1 MYQNKCIAFIP
12 ARSGSKRIPNKNI
25 KILSNHP
32 LIAYSIQIAKISGIF
47 SRVIVSTDSDLIANI
62 ARYYGAEVPFLR
74 PKKFAQEN
82 SEDIN
87 WLQYTLRKLNK
98 KSSYYA
104 ILRPTSPF
112 RTVTMI
118 QNAWKMLLDDP
129 KADSIRAVEK
139 CAQHPAKMWKVKGN
153 RMKPVIENPDPS
165 GIEWFSTPMQVLPE
179 IYMQNSSLEIAKT
192 QIPLTTNSISGK
204 QIIPYITNGFE
215 GYDLNTEKDWIYAEY
230 LIETKR
236 VKLPVILRDPCL
248 RRQASTLRLSPD
260 WSG

>member
-1 MYQNKCIAFIP
+1 MQQSECIALIP
-12 ARSGSKRIPNKNI
+12 ARSGSKRILNKNI

-32 LIAYSIQIAKISGIF
+32 LIACSIQIAKISGIF
-47 SRVIVSTDSDLIANI
+47 SQVIVSTDSEIIADI

-74 PKKFAQEN
+74 PKEFAQDN
-82 SEDIN
+82 SEDIH
-87 WLQYTLRKLNK
+87 WLQYTLRKLNDY
-98 KSSYYA
+98 SPYYA

-112 RTVTMI
+112 RSVKMI
-118 QNAWKMLLDDP
+118 KTAWNSLLAD
-129 KADSIRAVEK
+129 KQADSIRAIEK
-139 CAQHPAKMWKVKGN
+139 CVQHPAKMWIVKGN

-204 QIIPYITNGFE
+204 QIIPFITNGFE

-230 LIETKR
+230 LIKTMK
-236 VKLPVILRDPCL
+236 VKLPKISKKPYE
-248 RRQASTLRLSPD
+248 
-260 WSG
+260 

>member
-1 MYQNKCIAFIP
+1 MHQNECFAFIP

-32 LIAYSIQIAKISGIF
+32 LVAYSIQIALNSGIF
-47 SRVIVSTDSDLIANI
+47 SQVIVSTNSELIANI

-74 PKKFAQEN
+74 PKEFAHEN
-82 SEDIN
+82 SEDIH

-112 RTVTMI
+112 RSTHMI
-118 QNAWKMLLDDP
+118 VDAWKKLLSD
-129 KADSIRAVEK
+129 KNADSIRAVEK
-139 CAQHPAKMWKVKGN
+139 CAQHPAKMWIVKGK
-153 RMKPVIENPDPS
+153 RMEPVIENPDPS
-165 GIEWFSTPMQVLPE
+165 GIEWHSTPMQVLPE
-179 IYMQNSSLEIAKT
+179 VYMQNSSLEIAKT

-204 QIIPYITNGFE
+204 QIIPYFTNGFE

-230 LIETKR
+230 LIRTKR
-236 VKLPVILRDPCL
+236 VKLPVAIKKPYRITDY
-248 RRQASTLRLSPD
+248 
-260 WSG
+260 